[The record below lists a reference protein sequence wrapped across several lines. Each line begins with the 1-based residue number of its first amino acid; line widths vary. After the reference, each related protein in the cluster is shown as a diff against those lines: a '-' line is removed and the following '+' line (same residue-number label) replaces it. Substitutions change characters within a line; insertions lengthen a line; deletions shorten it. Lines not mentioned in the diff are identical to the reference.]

1 MSSRDMDKFRKEM
14 LVTIDEILQ
23 TEHSLREKGAEVADL
38 GEWQQLRDIIKRIER
53 RLAQNIK

>member
-1 MSSRDMDKFRKEM
+1 MDKFRKEM